1 MKRLLPESDY
11 PENGKRR
18 FSKSELEAVMERE
31 IQKAVHSNNSR
42 LQILTETIQQLQHEI
57 DYGSTMQKLEARIET
72 IKRRAKAALAAAETK
87 KKRSVKDSEIINI
100 DSDDNSMPETID
112 KRKKKTNYLIEIM
125 ESTTSSL
132 KRIQAGN
139 TVMSALENL
148 CKAASPP
155 PQRQMP
161 EEHPSQPNISGVQ
174 QAPAQQ
180 DEPPYPPLPL
190 NAFPSVLNMEA
201 ASYNIPEKVKVHLA
215 LIKHPATLSVMW
227 NLDEEDAS
235 PPPMESY
242 RSALPRTSSFLGRR
256 KDHDTKMVCLQN
268 AEFVCQFLCA
278 DSLPPAERGTVK
290 VRSQTNTRYLT
301 GRNREERQHLA
312 NDDEND

>member
-11 PENGKRR
+11 PENGKKR
-18 FSKSELEAVMERE
+18 FSKFELEAVIERE
-31 IQKAVHSNNSR
+31 IRKVVNINNSR
-42 LQILTETIQQLQHEI
+42 LQILEEAIQQLQHD

-72 IKRRAKAALAAAETK
+72 ITRRAKAALAAMETK

-100 DSDDNSMPETID
+100 DSDDNSMPEIID
-112 KRKKKTNYLIEIM
+112 TSKDKKNYLIEIM
-125 ESTTSSL
+125 ESATSSL
-132 KRIQAGN
+132 KRIQAEN
-139 TVMSALENL
+139 TVMSAMENL

-155 PQRQMP
+155 PKHQML
-161 EEHPSQPNISGVQ
+161 EEHPSQPNISCVQ
-174 QAPAQQ
+174 NSPSQQQ

-227 NLDEEDAS
+227 NFDEEDAS

-242 RSALPRTSSFLGRR
+242 SIFITAEKVKGSQVFPAWKKLGTVVA
-256 KDHDTKMVCLQN
+256 K
-268 AEFVCQFLCA
+268 
-278 DSLPPAERGTVK
+278 SLPMCVAITKYRAGYRLCVAVVGK
-290 VRSQTNTRYLT
+290 DIY
-301 GRNREERQHLA
+301 GRHGPYSDVVSHVIPE
-312 NDDEND
+312 

>member
-11 PENGKRR
+11 LENGKKR
-18 FSKSELEAVMERE
+18 FSKSELEAVIERE
-31 IQKAVHSNNSR
+31 IRKVVNSNNSR
-42 LQILTETIQQLQHEI
+42 LQILAETIQQLQHDI

-72 IKRRAKAALAAAETK
+72 ITRRAKAALAAAETK

-112 KRKKKTNYLIEIM
+112 TSKDKTKNYLIGIM

-132 KRIQAGN
+132 KRIQAEN

-155 PQRQMP
+155 PQHQMP

-174 QAPAQQ
+174 HAPSQQ

-190 NAFPSVLNMEA
+190 NAFPSMLNMEA

-227 NLDEEDAS
+227 NLDEKDAS

-242 RSALPRTSSFLGRR
+242 SIFITAEKVKGSQVFPAWKKLGTVVA
-256 KDHDTKMVCLQN
+256 K
-268 AEFVCQFLCA
+268 
-278 DSLPPAERGTVK
+278 SLPMCVAITK
-290 VRSQTNTRYLT
+290 YRSGHRLCVAVVGKDIYGRY
-301 GRNREERQHLA
+301 GPYSDVVSHVIPE
-312 NDDEND
+312 

>member
-139 TVMSALENL
+139 TAVMSALENL

-242 RSALPRTSSFLGRR
+242 SIFITSEKVKGSQVFPAWKKLGTVVA
-256 KDHDTKMVCLQN
+256 K
-268 AEFVCQFLCA
+268 
-278 DSLPPAERGTVK
+278 SLPMCVAITK
-290 VRSQTNTRYLT
+290 YRSGHRLCVAVVGKDIYGRY
-301 GRNREERQHLA
+301 GPYSDVVSHVIPE
-312 NDDEND
+312 